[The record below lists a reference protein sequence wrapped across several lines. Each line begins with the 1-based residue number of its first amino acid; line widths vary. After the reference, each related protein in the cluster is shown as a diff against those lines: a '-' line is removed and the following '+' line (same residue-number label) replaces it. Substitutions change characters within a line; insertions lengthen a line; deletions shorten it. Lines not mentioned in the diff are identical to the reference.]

1 MRAIPVDKRIRHK
14 ASALLAAAALV
25 VGAGCRGG
33 DDRQRALIIA
43 RSTTTTTALPGPT
56 IVTEDGTIIGW
67 REGPGGSRVSAPG
80 RQYPPTLDSVPTIGG
95 PGGLPYGPAQ
105 PPDATTTGTGD
116 VTAGTQPGGPGSAT
130 GPGGNP
136 SPSSDTPATGPAP
149 GTPDGAPYGP
159 ALPFTPEIPVP
170 DHLVFVLAIGSDARP
185 GTDPRHANADSLHL
199 LAVDPATGRGTVLG
213 FPRDAWVDIPGH
225 GKNKINAALRLGGPE
240 LQAETIRQLTGL
252 PVDYWFLTGF
262 DGFQRMIDEL
272 GGVNVEVT
280 RKMDDVSSGAHFDP
294 GWQDMTGA
302 EALAYSRDR
311 KDAPNGDFT
320 RSEDQGH
327 LMLAGLFKLRAEV
340 GDGAGL
346 ARWIG
351 VLLQYA
357 DLDSPPWELTQL
369 ATLARV
375 LDPDRLTNLVV
386 PGRPGTANSQYVV
399 FLGTEAAQIFLD
411 LRADA
416 VIGT

>member
-1 MRAIPVDKRIRHK
+1 MVVAGACRSDDGRPR
-14 ASALLAAAALV
+14 ALV
-25 VGAGCRGG
+25 
-33 DDRQRALIIA
+33 IA

-56 IVTEDGTIIGW
+56 IVAEDGTIIGW
-67 REGPGGSRVSAPG
+67 GQGPGGTGVSAPG
-80 RQYPPTLDSVPTIGG
+80 RHHPPTVDSVPTIGG
-95 PGGLPYGPAQ
+95 SGGLPFGPAQ
-105 PPDATTTGTGD
+105 PADGTTTGSGG
-116 VTAGTQPGGPGSAT
+116 TAGTQPGMPGSDT

-136 SPSSDTPATGPAP
+136 SPAVVTPATGPAP

-170 DHLVFVLAIGSDARP
+170 DGLVFVLAIGSDARP

-213 FPRDAWVDIPGH
+213 FPRDSWVDIPGH

-252 PVDYWFLTGF
+252 PVDYTILTGF

-280 RKMDDVSSGAHFDP
+280 RKMDDASSGARFDP
-294 GWQDMTGA
+294 GWHDMTGA

-311 KDAPNGDFT
+311 KDAPTGDFA

-327 LMLAGLFKLRAEV
+327 LMLAGLSKLRAEV

-351 VLLQYA
+351 VLVHYA

-386 PGRPGTANSQYVV
+386 PGRPGTANSQFVV